1 VIYFEEVAEG
11 EVGSGPPAPLP
22 PVEEEEDGS
31 PTKKK
36 VKRKKKEEPEE
47 EEYHQSA
54 DPAAGLPQVHGTQ
67 YLMSTD
73 SQCCSVMNQ
82 VHGSGKSIMH
92 RMPHPPIFMCTFV
105 HVDVP
110 VKCFNSIIAESCLF
124 SEVPT
129 IVIS

>member
-1 VIYFEEVAEG
+1 MYFEEVAEG

-54 DPAAGLPQVHGTQ
+54 DPAAGLPQVHWWTQ
-67 YLMSTD
+67 SVLWIQAVLDWVRLVD
-73 SQCCSVMNQ
+73 SDSDPGNPLITEC
-82 VHGSGKSIMH
+82 
-92 RMPHPPIFMCTFV
+92 PPPLFHVSFV
-105 HVDVP
+105 G
-110 VKCFNSIIAESCLF
+110 AYMLF
-124 SEVPT
+124 VGAYMLFVGAYMLT
-129 IVIS
+129 

>member
-1 VIYFEEVAEG
+1 MYYFEEVAEG

-22 PVEEEEDGS
+22 PVEEGEEDGS

-67 YLMSTD
+67 VLMSTV
-73 SQCCSVMNQ
+73 SVVWIQ
-82 VHGSGKSIMH
+82 AVL
-92 RMPHPPIFMCTFV
+92 
-105 HVDVP
+105 D
-110 VKCFNSIIAESCLF
+110 
-124 SEVPT
+124 
-129 IVIS
+129 